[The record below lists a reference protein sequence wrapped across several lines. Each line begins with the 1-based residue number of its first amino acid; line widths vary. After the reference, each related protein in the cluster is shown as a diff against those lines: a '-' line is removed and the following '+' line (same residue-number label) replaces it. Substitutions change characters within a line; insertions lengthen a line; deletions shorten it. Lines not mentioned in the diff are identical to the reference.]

1 VRTDELPHSYN
12 SKKVEYDELSFTDH
26 STFTQQHF
34 LTSS

>member
-1 VRTDELPHSYN
+1 VRTDELAHSYN
-12 SKKVEYDELSFTDH
+12 SKKEEYDELSSTDY